1 MLLFAIV
8 VIFSITKKKSLVYYT
23 RIVVT
28 LFQIMCWVFSDL
40 ILLFEYRRALG
51 HIWYMHPTFIWL
63 SILIY
68 SVDFVYSLCAKN
80 LDVTDPNEPIK
91 SFVLLALIL
100 LIMISTIALG
110 VLVCVYKNDLPFERR
125 HYMTVSKPPYEL
137 PSYLADQNS

>member
-1 MLLFAIV
+1 MLLFAIL
-8 VIFSITKKKSLVYYT
+8 VIYSITKKESLDYT

-28 LFQIMCWVFSDL
+28 LFQIICWAFSDL

-68 SVDFVYSLCAKN
+68 SVDLVYSLYAEI
-80 LDVTDPNEPIK
+80 LDVTNPSEPIK
-91 SFVLLALIL
+91 TFVLLALIL
-100 LIMISTIALG
+100 LIMLSTIALG

-137 PSYLADQNS
+137 PSYLVDHNS